1 MSDDTVKLN
10 EFENNLKEMYKN
22 IILNT
27 IDEDPNIRSIN
38 TKELSESYVV
48 DYLVIIL
55 RMIDI
60 HGQCKKYIDKINPN
74 ISLDS
79 RLILDWSSGIGC
91 SKIKGIFD
99 CFKSDVVRLDI
110 NENLKTKITEYIKEQ
125 INNPKNT
132 SDQTSL
138 LKNLLDLI
146 NDTDIPVR
154 EKVIDDFRKSFKGGN
169 INNIKIKKTVKK
181 EILGK
186 ERCIYKKSGDR
197 KEYLKHKGGLIT
209 VSEYKKLMKSKK

>member
-1 MSDDTVKLN
+1 MSDDTEILKIK
-10 EFENNLKEMYKN
+10 FENNLKKMYEN

-55 RMIDI
+55 TMIDI
-60 HGQCKKYIDKINPN
+60 HEQCKKYIDKINPN
-74 ISLDS
+74 KSQFF
-79 RLILDWSSGIGC
+79 LDWSSGVGC
-91 SKIKGIFD
+91 SKIKEIFD

-110 NENLKTKITEYIKEQ
+110 NENLKIKITEYIQEQ
-125 INNPKNT
+125 INNSNNKPE
-132 SDQTSL
+132 QTSL
-138 LKNLLDLI
+138 LSQLLSII
-146 NDTDIPVR
+146 NNTDIPDR
-154 EKVIDDFRKSFKGGN
+154 AKVIADFRKSFKGGN
-169 INNIKIKKTVKK
+169 INNIKIKKTAKK

-197 KEYLKHKGGLIT
+197 KEYLKHKGCLIT